1 MSTIDLDS
9 DARDRRRL
17 KAIPIWGAGPIP
29 PGRDRDEV
37 EDVRGF
43 TDVLRIF
50 FRTWPYLL
58 PMVLGYW
65 RERTVASWSGWRRFG
80 TTDWN
85 YRYVPF
91 LVTALLTVG
100 PLTGLISYGEDW
112 QHDYLVYAAVLMTL
126 LVWALMFVRGQT
138 FVWSAVALVVVGIVA
153 NLFAIL
159 AVAGWGDNVFV
170 GLVSFGCL
178 CMWLLQYRFVEGAL
192 QLRLRLGCH
201 LVYYYIIVWLAML
214 VGVVTG
220 LFTVDLL
227 NQSILQ
233 AEPLTPFLADLVG
246 REELA
251 NGELESLTTVQRQ
264 ELQWIYMVIIVVV
277 GLLTFPF
284 TVALP
289 YYNVWIMQQINQD
302 LRLALVE
309 RWHQL
314 SLRYHG
320 DHRVGD
326 SVYRI
331 YQDSAQVTAIIGMLV
346 SVVTQVTQYA
356 ITILFVAALD
366 PILGLMGLTIA
377 ILALGWARWF
387 SPRVRT
393 RSLVAR
399 ETNSDLTSRIQ
410 EVLGAVKVT
419 KAYGREADE
428 QRRFEEDS
436 VVAFNAAHKVRSLVA
451 VVGII
456 MFTLAAAILLSG
468 EFLMAIWANTDRE
481 TFAAVLIGLIGL
493 SFVRWN
499 LAAFQWAQGEFFKAS
514 GQVRGLV
521 RDWTSAQDMAMGLDR
536 VFAILDIEPDVKN
549 AADPIPMPE
558 FEKEIRF
565 EHVSF
570 AYESARPVL
579 QDVTFTAPAGS
590 INAIVGPTGSGKSTL
605 VSLLTRLFDPDTGT
619 VSIDGNDVRALDV
632 DSLRANVSIA
642 LQENVLFGMSVGDN
656 IRYVVP
662 DATDGEVLEAARV
675 ACADDYIEG
684 LPEGLDT
691 MLGDRGGRLSTGQ
704 RQRLSI
710 ARAVVRNA
718 PILILDEPTAALDA
732 ETEHRVL
739 ERLAAWGAGRV
750 IFLITHRISTIRR
763 ADQILYLDGGE
774 ILESGSHDA
783 LVRIEGGHY
792 RRFVETEAD
801 LARGRTGESP

>member
-1 MSTIDLDS
+1 MSTVELDD
-9 DARDRRRL
+9 DAQDRRRL
-17 KAIPIWGAGPIP
+17 DAIPIWGAGPIP
-29 PGRDRDEV
+29 PERDHDEV
-37 EDVRGF
+37 KDVRGF
-43 TDVLRIF
+43 ADVMRIF
-50 FRTWPYLL
+50 LRAWPYLL

-65 RERTVASWSGWRRFG
+65 RERAIISWAGWQRFG

-91 LVTALLTVG
+91 VVTALFAIGL
-100 PLTGLISYGEDW
+100 LTGLISHGENW
-112 QHDYLVYAAVLMTL
+112 QLDLLVYTALVMTL
-126 LVWALMFVRGQT
+126 LVWVLMFVRGRT
-138 FVWSAVALVVVGIVA
+138 FVSSAVVLVIVGIVA

-159 AVAGWGDNVFV
+159 AVAGWGDNIFV
-170 GLVSFGCL
+170 GLVSFGCIS
-178 CMWLLQYRFVEGAL
+178 MWLLQYRFVEGEL
-192 QLRLRLGCH
+192 QVRLRLGCH
-201 LVYYYIIVWLAML
+201 LVYYYIIVLTSML
-214 VGVVTG
+214 VGVVMG

-233 AEPLTPFLADLVG
+233 AEPLTPFLADFVG
-246 REELA
+246 RGDLA
-251 NGELESLTTVQRQ
+251 NGTLETLTTAQRQ
-264 ELQWIYMVIIVVV
+264 ELQWTYMIILIVV

-331 YQDSAQVTAIIGMLV
+331 YQDSAQVTAVIGMLV
-346 SVVTQVTQYA
+346 SVVTQLTQYSM
-356 ITILFVAALD
+356 TIFFVTALD
-366 PILGLMGLTIA
+366 PMLGLMGLTIA

-410 EVLGAVKVT
+410 EVLGAIKVI

-436 VVAFNAAHKVRSLVA
+436 VVAFNAAHRVRSLVA
-451 VVGII
+451 IVGII
-456 MFTLAAAILLSG
+456 MFTLAAVILLSG
-468 EFLMAIWANTDRE
+468 EFLMAIWASSARE

-514 GQVRGLV
+514 NQVRGLV

-536 VFAILDIEPDVKN
+536 VFEILDIEPDVKN
-549 AADPIPMPE
+549 VTDPILMPP

-570 AYESARPVL
+570 AYETARPVL
-579 QDVTFTAPAGS
+579 NDVSFTAPAGS
-590 INAIVGPTGSGKSTL
+590 ICAIVGPTGSGKSTL
-605 VSLLTRLFDPDTGT
+605 VSLLTRLFDPDTGV
-619 VSIDGNDVRALDV
+619 VSIDNNDVRQLDV
-632 DSLRANVSIA
+632 ENLRSNVSIA
-642 LQENVLFGMSVGDN
+642 LQENVLFGMSVRDN

-662 DATDGEVLEAARV
+662 DATDAEVFEAARV
-675 ACADDYIEG
+675 ACADEYIEG
-684 LPEGLDT
+684 LPDGLDT
-691 MLGDRGGRLSTGQ
+691 MLSDRGGRLSTGQ

-710 ARAVVRNA
+710 ARAIVRDA

-732 ETEHRVL
+732 ETEHQVL
-739 ERLAAWGAGRV
+739 ERLAEWGAGRV
-750 IFLITHRISTIRR
+750 IFLITHRISTIQR

-774 ILESGSHDA
+774 ILESGDHDE
-783 LVRIEGGHY
+783 LMQIEDGHY
-792 RRFVETEAD
+792 RHFVETEAD
-801 LARGRTGESP
+801 LAQGGAGESS